1 VRKVSGAAC
10 LATATATVALLV
22 PAVGSNARVTSPQPS
37 LGSLVA
43 QARQL
48 EFQINAL
55 SEQYDG
61 LRIQLSRAQAD
72 VQLAEQAA
80 ARAATALAGGQLAV
94 AQLAAENYMD
104 AGLDPALQAL
114 AAGNPGQFLS
124 QESVITELDQASSDR
139 ASTLSNEE
147 GTDQRARQT
156 AGQQLA
162 TVQALEA
169 AMNAKKAAIT
179 ARIDQVNSAAMKQA
193 MAIFTQTGQYP
204 DITIPT
210 ANTVGAQ
217 ALAAAL
223 SRRGDPYVWG
233 AAGPGTFDCS
243 GLVVWAFAQ
252 EGIALPHYTGDLWNS
267 GVHIPRA
274 DLEPGD
280 LVFFFPDISH
290 VGIYLGDGL
299 MVDAPDFGETVRVE
313 PVYWAYYVGAVRIG

>member
-1 VRKVSGAAC
+1 MRKPSGAAC
-10 LATATATVALLV
+10 LATAMTALGLLV
-22 PAVGSNARVTSPQPS
+22 PAAGSNAQTTSTQPG
-37 LGSLVA
+37 LTSLVA

-72 VQLAEQAA
+72 AQIAELAA
-80 ARAATALAGGQLAV
+80 ARAATALAGGQLAL
-94 AQLAAENYMD
+94 AQLAAENYMN

-114 AAGNPGQFLS
+114 TAGDPAQFLS
-124 QESVITELDQASSDR
+124 QASTVTALDQ
-139 ASTLSNEE
+139 STGDEVGALSNEAE
-147 GTDQRARQT
+147 TDQRARQT

-162 TVQALEA
+162 TVQALET
-169 AMNAKKAAIT
+169 AMNARKAAIT
-179 ARIDQVNSAAMKQA
+179 ARIDQVNSVAMKQA

-217 ALAAAL
+217 ALEAAL

-233 AAGPGTFDCS
+233 AAGPGAFDCS

-252 EGIALPHYTGDLWNS
+252 EGITLPHYTGDLWNS

>member
-1 VRKVSGAAC
+1 MRKLSGAAC
-10 LATATATVALLV
+10 LATATAALALLA
-22 PAVGSNARVTSPQPS
+22 PAVGSNAQVTSPQPS
-37 LGSLVA
+37 LASLVA
-43 QARQL
+43 QAKQL

-72 VQLAEQAA
+72 VQIAELAAT
-80 ARAATALAGGQLAV
+80 RAATALAGGQLAV
-94 AQLAAENYMD
+94 AQLAAENYMN

-114 AAGNPGQFLS
+114 AAGNPEQFLS
-124 QESVITELDQASSDR
+124 QASTIAELDQASGDKVSALR
-139 ASTLSNEE
+139 NEE
-147 GTDQRARQT
+147 DTDQRARQT

-162 TVQALEA
+162 TAQALQA
-169 AMNAKKAAIT
+169 AMNARKAAIT

-193 MAIFTQTGQYP
+193 MAVFTQTGQYP

-223 SRRGDPYVWG
+223 SRRGDPYIWG
-233 AAGPGTFDCS
+233 AAGPGAFDCS

-299 MVDAPDFGETVRVE
+299 MIDAPDFGETVRVE